1 MHTVHRLVVT
11 ESIQSKHPSFTLQP
25 QSIWVPTIST
35 TLAAYGRDNTIESD
49 LIERMRQLLKTSRAD
64 TIGLRDTEGEFSITA
79 TLEWLG
85 GMVPLTL
92 VLMRS
97 DRSVG
102 QGVHGGDRR
111 MCHSTVIPV
120 GRP

>member
-1 MHTVHRLVVT
+1 M
-11 ESIQSKHPSFTLQP
+11 
-25 QSIWVPTIST
+25 
-35 TLAAYGRDNTIESD
+35 N
-49 LIERMRQLLKTSRAD
+49 
-64 TIGLRDTEGEFSITA
+64 GLTDAEDEFSITA

-111 MCHSTVIPV
+111 MCLSTGIPA